1 MLTDIADRT
10 WLWGA
15 AGFYLAGFLL
25 GTWSILTTG
34 RPAGGRTNVLI
45 AVGYALQLVG
55 LGIRGRAVAGC
66 PLGNTFEIFQFTA
79 WSSTTLYFMI
89 GVTFRLSLLGYFTSC
104 LSAALTLVSLITPG
118 WDATRRAHIFGG
130 NALVELHAAMALF
143 SYGVFALLAL
153 TSLMFLLRHFSLK
166 SKQLGGLFS
175 FLPSIL
181 DLDHIGLRLLI
192 AGVSLLGV
200 SLAMGLFFWAR
211 GIAAVDAKAAANAI
225 TGARRAGFDVPLIRK
240 TGTSTAARLR
250 CSECSR
256 SYPPDRAF
264 DLARHAGF
272 EHRRAPLDK
281 EKTPS

>member
-1 MLTDIADRT
+1 MFLFSDIADRT

-25 GTWSILTTG
+25 GTWSLLATG

-45 AVGYALQLVG
+45 AIGYALQLLG
-55 LGIRGRAVAGC
+55 LGLRGKAVAGC

-79 WSSTTLYFMI
+79 WSAITLYFMI

-104 LSAALTLVSLITPG
+104 LSAALTLVSLATPG

-181 DLDHIGLRLLI
+181 DLDHIGLRLLV

-200 SLAMGLFFWAR
+200 SLTMGLIFWAR
-211 GIAAVDAKAAANAI
+211 GIAAVDAGKFIAPILVFAAY
-225 TGARRAGFDVPLIRK
+225 
-240 TGTSTAARLR
+240 GTALGLRLR
-250 CSECSR
+250 GQLISKRFAWTCFILFPVALLSLGFVDASR
-256 SYPPDRAF
+256 HPINPPA
-264 DLARHAGF
+264 
-272 EHRRAPLDK
+272 
-281 EKTPS
+281 KTANNP